1 MHRSL
6 RTCAVSAACLLAIAG
21 PSPLATA
28 ADKAP
33 RQWYLDSMDAEGM
46 WKVSTGKGI
55 KVAVISTGV
64 NPDTPSLRGQVLTGV
79 DASVKSGN
87 VKGSVTDTTDTTGA
101 GTTAAELI
109 AGTGR
114 GGGLQGLAPG
124 AKIIPIRVPPVA
136 HDDAPDIRY
145 PLLTA
150 VKAAADSGAQII
162 YSSINSQYALE
173 GLFGDSGAYKYALK
187 KGALLIAGTGDV
199 AKLGNKPQYPAADL
213 DVMGVAAADQSGK
226 VAPTSQHGEDVDMA
240 APGVDIPRW
249 CDATF
254 QRYCKDGGGTAAAAA
269 LVSASAAL
277 VWSKHPTWTAPQVWR
292 VLQETA
298 GRDWPV
304 DSPSNYL
311 GYGLVRPRQNVV
323 HGNGQPGSAK
333 PDYDEYWYVEPV
345 TGASSTPSPTPTG
358 QDAEPARGSTPSTAS
373 HESAASEG
381 DDGLPTSGLI
391 AGAVALTLLIG
402 GVVWGWTRRRA
413 S

>member
-1 MHRSL
+1 M
-6 RTCAVSAACLLAIAG
+6 
-21 PSPLATA
+21 A
-28 ADKAP
+28 ADTAP
-33 RQWYLDSMDAEGM
+33 SQWYLGAMKAEDL

-64 NPDTPSLRGQVLTGV
+64 NPATPSLRGQVLTGV
-79 DASVKSGN
+79 DASVQSEN

-136 HDDAPDIRY
+136 HDDAPHINY
-145 PLLTA
+145 PLATA

-162 YSSINSQYALE
+162 YFSINNQYALSN
-173 GLFGDSGAYKYALK
+173 LFGDSSAFEDAVK

-199 AKLGNKPQYPAADL
+199 AKLGNKPQYPAAFHE
-213 DVMGVAAADQSGK
+213 VIGVAAVDRSGK
-226 VAPTSQHGEDVDMA
+226 VASTSQHGKDVDMA

-277 VWSKHPTWTAPQVWR
+277 VWSKHPTWTAVQVWR
-292 VLQETA
+292 VLEETA
-298 GRDWPV
+298 GRDWPS
-304 DSPSNYL
+304 DSVSTYV
-311 GYGLVRPRQNVV
+311 GYGLVRPRLSLLD
-323 HGNGQPGSAK
+323 GKGQPGSAD
-333 PDYDEYWYVEPV
+333 PDGGLFFVRPV
-345 TGASSTPSPTPTG
+345 TGSPSASSSPAKG
-358 QDAEPARGSTPSTAS
+358 AEPVRETAKS
-373 HESAASEG
+373 APSAAADASDG
-381 DDGLPTSGLI
+381 DNGAPL
-391 AGAVALTLLIG
+391 AAAAAAVAVLVG
-402 GVVWGWTRRRA
+402 GTAWVLVRRRQR
-413 S
+413 

>member
-1 MHRSL
+1 
-6 RTCAVSAACLLAIAG
+6 
-21 PSPLATA
+21 
-28 ADKAP
+28 
-33 RQWYLDSMDAEGM
+33 M
-46 WKVSTGKGI
+46 WKISTGKGI
-55 KVAVISTGV
+55 KVAVISSGV
-64 NPDTPSLRGQVLTGV
+64 NPATPSLRGQVLPGV
-79 DASVKSGN
+79 DASVKAGN
-87 VKGSVTDTTDTTGA
+87 VKGSVTDTADTTGA

-124 AKIIPIRVPPVA
+124 AKIIPIRVPPIA
-136 HDDAPDIRY
+136 YDDAPDIRY
-145 PLLTA
+145 PLQTA

-162 YSSINSQYALE
+162 YFSYNSQYPLD
-173 GLFGDSGAYKYALK
+173 GLFPDGDAYEYALK

-199 AKLGNKPQYPAADL
+199 AKLSKETLFPAEFNE
-213 DVMGVAAADQSGK
+213 VMGVAAADQSGK
-226 VAPTSQHGEDVDMA
+226 VAPTSQRGKDYVDMA

-298 GRDWPV
+298 SRKWPV
-304 DSPSNYL
+304 ETPSPYL

-333 PDYDEYWYVEPV
+333 PDFGTWVVLPV
-345 TGASSTPSPTPTG
+345 IGASSTPSPTPTG
-358 QDAEPARGSTPSTAS
+358 QDAEPARGSTPSPAS
-373 HESAASEG
+373 HESAAPEG
-381 DDGLPTSGLI
+381 DDGLPMSGFI
-391 AGAVALTLLIG
+391 AGAVALVLLIG
-402 GVVWGWTRRRA
+402 GVVWSRMRRRA
-413 S
+413 R